1 MADNVGYTAG
11 SGTTIATDDIAGVH
25 FQKFKLFDGT
35 ADSTNGAVVDSSGN
49 LSVKVTTSLP
59 PGSNVIGG
67 VTGSGNFT
75 MVGSQAAGATITG
88 NPVNVSRRAATA
100 NPTAVTNGQAVYPM
114 ADKLGRQVMVNG
126 HVRDMCDS
134 QATALT
140 AASATTVVA
149 AGGSNVFTDLTAMTL
164 INSGSSLVSATLSDG
179 TKSYV
184 YPLAPNGG
192 GVAKT
197 WHTPRKA
204 TTANVAWTVTLSA
217 VGTVSCDIDFVKNL

>member
-11 SGTTIATDDIAGVH
+11 SGTNIATDDVAGVH
-25 FQKFKLFDGT
+25 YQKFKLFDGT
-35 ADSTNGAVVDSSGN
+35 ADSTNAAVVDSSGN
-49 LSVKVTTSLP
+49 VAVKITTSLP
-59 PGSNVIGG
+59 IGGNVIGA

-75 MVGSQAAGATITG
+75 SVGSQAAGATITG

-140 AASATTVVA
+140 ATSPATVVT
-149 AGGSNVFTDLTAMTL
+149 AGGANVFTDLTAMTL
-164 INSGSSLVSATLSDG
+164 IKSGAALVTATLSDG

-184 YPLAPNGG
+184 YPLAANGG

-204 TTANVAWTVTLSA
+204 TTANTAWTVTLSA
-217 VGTVSCDIDFVKNL
+217 VGTVSCDIDYVKNL